1 MPATHKYGKDYRIK
15 ISDGNATPAYLVVS
29 GEGNFSLKRNSDKID
44 LSSKDDGFY
53 KAVGAGQQEVG
64 ISVAGKLKTPDAG
77 FGRLTSVSTTVP
89 PETNIQIVYGANAVV
104 VFQGNVAISN
114 LSYSASNNGAVDW
127 TCELYCSDAPTIDNI
142 NQ

>member
-77 FGRLTSVSTTVP
+77 FGRL
-89 PETNIQIVYGANAVV
+89 QIVYGANAVV